1 MSARVVV
8 IGGGVGVEHAVSLA
22 SAAGVA
28 EALERRGYAVDRLTI
43 GRDGVWRSGGAGDH
57 RAVTARDGA
66 ASSYAGAVPSATT
79 GAVVS
84 PAGTAASPAGTAVSS
99 AGTAVLPG
107 PAGDPRRGEP
117 SRAQSLAAALAL
129 IGAADAVFPAVHGP
143 NGEDG
148 TLAALCELAGAPVV
162 GSGLAAG
169 AVGMDKHWSKLV
181 ARHAGVRTAPGRLVG
196 PRDLDALTDVPT
208 TDEPQVVK
216 PVSSGSSHGVSLVRS
231 EEELVAAIALACTVD
246 AGAERGQ
253 GRALVEPVVRGR
265 EIDVA
270 VLREPDGTR
279 WAAPALE
286 IHTAGL
292 FDTATKYDGTARFSV
307 PAALDA
313 REASALE
320 RAALAMF
327 DALGCRGVA
336 RVDFFLTEEGPV
348 FNEINTMPGLTPA
361 SQVPRMFAAAGTDY
375 DELVHRLVQGALRR

>member
-1 MSARVVV
+1 MSARIVV
-8 IGGGVGVEHAVSLA
+8 IGGGVGVEHEVSLA

-28 EALERRGYAVDRLTI
+28 EALERRGYVVDRLTI
-43 GRDGVWRSGGAGDH
+43 GRDGDWRSGGPRND
-57 RAVTARDGA
+57 RAL
-66 ASSYAGAVPSATT
+66 VP
-79 GAVVS
+79 
-84 PAGTAASPAGTAVSS
+84 PAGTATGDHGAQR
-99 AGTAVLPG
+99 PG
-107 PAGDPRRGEP
+107 P
-117 SRAQSLAAALAL
+117 SRTEGLRAALAL

-143 NGEDG
+143 HGEDG
-148 TLAALCELAGAPVV
+148 ALAALCELAGAPVV
-162 GSGLAAG
+162 GSGLTAG

-181 ARHAGVRTAPGRLVG
+181 AEHAGVRTAPGRLVG
-196 PRDLDALTDVPT
+196 PRDLDVLTDIPT
-208 TDEPQVVK
+208 EDEPQVVK
-216 PVSSGSSHGVSLVRS
+216 PVSSGSSHGVSLVRN

-253 GRALVEPVVRGR
+253 GRALVEPAVRGR

-292 FDTATKYDGTARFSV
+292 FDTATKYDGSARFSV
-307 PAALDA
+307 PAVLDA
-313 REASALE
+313 REAFVLE

-336 RVDFFLTEEGPV
+336 RVDFFLTEDGPV

-375 DELVHRLVQGALRR
+375 DELMHRLVQGALRR

>member
-1 MSARVVV
+1 M
-8 IGGGVGVEHAVSLA
+8 
-22 SAAGVA
+22 
-28 EALERRGYAVDRLTI
+28 
-43 GRDGVWRSGGAGDH
+43 
-57 RAVTARDGA
+57 
-66 ASSYAGAVPSATT
+66 AGA
-79 GAVVS
+79 
-84 PAGTAASPAGTAVSS
+84 
-99 AGTAVLPG
+99 
-107 PAGDPRRGEP
+107 P
-117 SRAQSLAAALAL
+117 SRAESLAAALAL

-143 NGEDG
+143 HGEDG
-148 TLAALCELAGAPVV
+148 ALAALCELAGTPVV

-208 TDEPQVVK
+208 ADEPQVVK
-216 PVSSGSSHGVSLVRS
+216 PVSSGSSHGVSLVRN
-231 EEELVAAIALACTVD
+231 EGELVAAVALACTVD

-292 FDTATKYDGTARFSV
+292 FDTATKYDGSARFSV
-307 PAALDA
+307 PADLDA

-320 RAALAMF
+320 RAALTVF

-336 RVDFFLTEEGPV
+336 RVDFFLTAEGPV
-348 FNEINTMPGLTPA
+348 FNEINTMPGLTRRPRCRGCSPPRGRTMTSSCTA
-361 SQVPRMFAAAGTDY
+361 WCRVPSAVARTGHDRMRGSLGEKELPPFDGRERPDAARRGHPLAR
-375 DELVHRLVQGALRR
+375 HRARKA